1 MLSFFYA
8 QNLPKQK
15 FIKMTAQQNLSFAI
29 EQILRPI
36 VVNAVEYV
44 LDELKAANPTPAPAA
59 DLDRYIDQK
68 AVSEIFGVSAVSVWA
83 WEKAGLLK
91 SYRIGNLK
99 RFKYSEVMNSP
110 KLIEREQKKGG
121 RKK

>member
-1 MLSFFYA
+1 
-8 QNLPKQK
+8 
-15 FIKMTAQQNLSFAI
+15 MTAQQNLSFAI

-36 VVNAVEYV
+36 VVSAVEYV
-44 LDELKAANPTPAPAA
+44 LDEIKAATPPPAA
-59 DLDRYIDQK
+59 SPEPDRYIDQK

-110 KLIEREQKKGG
+110 KLIEREQKRGG

>member
-1 MLSFFYA
+1 
-8 QNLPKQK
+8 
-15 FIKMTAQQNLSFAI
+15 MTAQQNLSFAI

-121 RKK
+121 RKKWNVSSLLRSTILLLVHT

>member
-68 AVSEIFGVSAVSVWA
+68 EVAQIFGVSAVSVWA

>member
-1 MLSFFYA
+1 MYSNDLK
-8 QNLPKQK
+8 LLLEPT
-15 FIKMTAQQNLSFAI
+15 I
-29 EQILRPI
+29 RPI
-36 VVNAVEYV
+36 IIDAV
-44 LDELKAANPTPAPAA
+44 LDALEGVKLPTTPAPAA

-68 AVSEIFGVSAVSVWA
+68 EVAQIFGVSAVSVWA

-121 RKK
+121 RKKWNVSSLLRSTILLLVHT

>member
-1 MLSFFYA
+1 
-8 QNLPKQK
+8 
-15 FIKMTAQQNLSFAI
+15 MTAQQNLSFAI